1 VSWYS
6 NPGLLKSSS
15 FVKAEVKDDLT
26 QKRKGAK
33 VSRGILDFAPLR
45 ETSKRFTK
53 SDAEESMLFQL
64 SDTEAALRKQRA
76 SEL

>member
-6 NPGLLKSSS
+6 E
-15 FVKAEVKDDLT
+15 AEIKGVLT
-26 QKRKGAK
+26 QRRKDAK
-33 VSRGILDFAPLR
+33 VPRGILDFAPLR